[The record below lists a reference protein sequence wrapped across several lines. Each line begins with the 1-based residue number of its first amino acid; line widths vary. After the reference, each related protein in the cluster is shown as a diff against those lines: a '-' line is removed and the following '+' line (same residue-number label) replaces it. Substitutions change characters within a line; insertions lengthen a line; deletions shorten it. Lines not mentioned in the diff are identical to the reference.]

1 MLLARFEQVMALN
14 RKFITQLYPITPDPI
29 EYLTENDFR
38 IIRRCDVDESFPKDG
53 LEHYFI
59 VRDPDGYELD
69 ITVTFDTRAAAEVI
83 ERSRRRI
90 AFESSFW
97 VNAAEH
103 HLAEY
108 LWEQNDWPPDGK
120 LRIDQLTLN
129 DTDMASR
136 WNVEK
141 NESSI

>member
-1 MLLARFEQVMALN
+1 MALN
-14 RKFITQLYPITPDPI
+14 RKFITELYPAKREPI

-38 IIRRCDVDESFPKDG
+38 IIRRCDVDDSFPKDG
-53 LEHYFI
+53 LEHCFI

-90 AFESSFW
+90 TFESSFW
-97 VNAAEH
+97 VTAAER

-108 LWEQNDWPPDGK
+108 LWEHNDWPPDGN
-120 LRIDQLTLN
+120 LRIEQLTL
-129 DTDMASR
+129 DDIDMAGR

-141 NESSI
+141 NESSIW

>member
-1 MLLARFEQVMALN
+1 MALN
-14 RKFITQLYPITPDPI
+14 RKFITELYPAKREPI

-38 IIRRCDVDESFPKDG
+38 IIRRCDVDDSFPKDG
-53 LEHYFI
+53 LEHCFI

-69 ITVTFDTRAAAEVI
+69 VTVNFDTRAAAEVI

-90 AFESSFW
+90 TFESSFW
-97 VNAAEH
+97 VTAAER

-108 LWEQNDWPPDGK
+108 LWEHNDWPPDGN
-120 LRIDQLTLN
+120 LRIDQLTL
-129 DTDMASR
+129 DDIDMAGR

-141 NESSI
+141 NESSIW

>member
-1 MLLARFEQVMALN
+1 MALN
-14 RKFITQLYPITPDPI
+14 RKFITELYPAKREPI

-38 IIRRCDVDESFPKDG
+38 IIRRCDVDDSFPKDG
-53 LEHYFI
+53 LEHCFI

-90 AFESSFW
+90 TFESSFW
-97 VNAAEH
+97 VTAAER

-108 LWEQNDWPPDGK
+108 LWEHNDWPADGN
-120 LRIDQLTLN
+120 LRIEQLTL
-129 DTDMASR
+129 DDIDMAVR

-141 NESSI
+141 NESSIYLP

>member
-1 MLLARFEQVMALN
+1 MMALN
-14 RKFITQLYPITPDPI
+14 RKFITELYPAKREPI

-38 IIRRCDVDESFPKDG
+38 IIRRCDVDDSFPKDG
-53 LEHYFI
+53 LEHCFI

-90 AFESSFW
+90 TFESSFW
-97 VNAAEH
+97 VTAAER

-108 LWEQNDWPPDGK
+108 LWEHNDWPPGGN
-120 LRIDQLTLN
+120 LRIEQLTL
-129 DTDMASR
+129 DDIDMAGR

-141 NESSI
+141 NESSIW

>member
-1 MLLARFEQVMALN
+1 MALN
-14 RKFITQLYPITPDPI
+14 RKFITELYPAKREPI

-38 IIRRCDVDESFPKDG
+38 IIRRCDVDDSFPKDG
-53 LEHYFI
+53 LAHCFI

-90 AFESSFW
+90 TFESSFW
-97 VNAAEH
+97 VTAAER

-108 LWEQNDWPPDGK
+108 LWEHNDWPPDGN
-120 LRIDQLTLN
+120 LRIEQLTL
-129 DTDMASR
+129 DDIDMAGR

-141 NESSI
+141 NESSIW

>member
-1 MLLARFEQVMALN
+1 MALN
-14 RKFITQLYPITPDPI
+14 RKFITELYPAKREPI

-38 IIRRCDVDESFPKDG
+38 IIRRCDVDDSFPKDG
-53 LEHYFI
+53 LEHCFI

-69 ITVTFDTRAAAEVI
+69 ITVNFDTRAAAEVI

-90 AFESSFW
+90 TFESSFW
-97 VNAAEH
+97 VTAAER

-108 LWEQNDWPPDGK
+108 LWEHNDWPPDGN
-120 LRIDQLTLN
+120 LRIDQLTL
-129 DTDMASR
+129 DDIDMAGR

-141 NESSI
+141 NESSIW

>member
-1 MLLARFEQVMALN
+1 MALN
-14 RKFITQLYPITPDPI
+14 RKFITELYPAKREPI

-38 IIRRCDVDESFPKDG
+38 IIRRCDVDDSFPKDG
-53 LEHYFI
+53 LEHCFI

-69 ITVTFDTRAAAEVI
+69 ITVTFDTRAAAEII

-97 VNAAEH
+97 VTAAER

-108 LWEQNDWPPDGK
+108 LWEHNDWPPDGN
-120 LRIDQLTLN
+120 LRIDQLTL
-129 DTDMASR
+129 DDIDMAGR

-141 NESSI
+141 NESSIW

>member
-1 MLLARFEQVMALN
+1 MALN
-14 RKFITQLYPITPDPI
+14 RKFITELYPAKREPI

-38 IIRRCDVDESFPKDG
+38 IIRRCDVDDSIPKDG
-53 LEHYFI
+53 LEHCFI

-97 VNAAEH
+97 VTAAER

-108 LWEQNDWPPDGK
+108 LWEHNDWPPAGN
-120 LRIDQLTLN
+120 LRIEQLTL
-129 DTDMASR
+129 DDIDMAGR
-136 WNVEK
+136 WNLDK
-141 NESSI
+141 NESSIW

>member
-1 MLLARFEQVMALN
+1 MALN
-14 RKFITQLYPITPDPI
+14 RKFITELYPAKREPI

-38 IIRRCDVDESFPKDG
+38 IIRRCDVDDSFPKDG
-53 LEHYFI
+53 LEHCFI

-69 ITVTFDTRAAAEVI
+69 ITVNFDTRAAAEVI

-97 VNAAEH
+97 VTAAER

-108 LWEQNDWPPDGK
+108 LWEHNDWPPDGN
-120 LRIDQLTLN
+120 LRIEQLTL
-129 DTDMASR
+129 DDIDMAGR

-141 NESSI
+141 NESSIW

>member
-1 MLLARFEQVMALN
+1 MMALN
-14 RKFITQLYPITPDPI
+14 RKFITELYPAKREPI

-38 IIRRCDVDESFPKDG
+38 IIRRCDVDDSFPKDG
-53 LEHYFI
+53 LEHCFI

-69 ITVTFDTRAAAEVI
+69 ITVNFDTRAAAEVI

-90 AFESSFW
+90 TFESSFW
-97 VNAAEH
+97 VTAAER

-108 LWEQNDWPPDGK
+108 LWEHNDWPPDGN
-120 LRIDQLTLN
+120 LRIDQLTL
-129 DTDMASR
+129 DDIDMAGR

-141 NESSI
+141 NESSIW

>member
-1 MLLARFEQVMALN
+1 MALN
-14 RKFITQLYPITPDPI
+14 RKFITELYPAKREPI

-38 IIRRCDVDESFPKDG
+38 IIRRCDVDDSFPKDG
-53 LEHYFI
+53 LEHCFI

-97 VNAAEH
+97 VTAAER

-108 LWEQNDWPPDGK
+108 LWEHNDWPPAGN
-120 LRIDQLTLN
+120 LRIEQLTL
-129 DTDMASR
+129 DDIDMAGR
-136 WNVEK
+136 WNLDK
-141 NESSI
+141 NESSIW

>member
-1 MLLARFEQVMALN
+1 MALN
-14 RKFITQLYPITPDPI
+14 RKFITELYPAKREPI

-38 IIRRCDVDESFPKDG
+38 IIRRCDVDDSFPKDG
-53 LEHYFI
+53 LEHCFI

-69 ITVTFDTRAAAEVI
+69 ITVNFDTRAAAEVI

-90 AFESSFW
+90 TFESSFW
-97 VNAAEH
+97 VTAAER

-108 LWEQNDWPPDGK
+108 LWEHNDWPPDGN
-120 LRIDQLTLN
+120 LRIEQLTL
-129 DTDMASR
+129 DDIDMAGR

-141 NESSI
+141 NESSIW